1 LKVVGAAKKA
11 EEEKEEE
18 IEVDK
23 NCVFPDFVC
32 TSLAETERE
41 RAMKL

>member
-1 LKVVGAAKKA
+1 LKVVGAPKKA

-23 NCVFPDFVC
+23 NCVFSDIVC

-41 RAMKL
+41 RGQ